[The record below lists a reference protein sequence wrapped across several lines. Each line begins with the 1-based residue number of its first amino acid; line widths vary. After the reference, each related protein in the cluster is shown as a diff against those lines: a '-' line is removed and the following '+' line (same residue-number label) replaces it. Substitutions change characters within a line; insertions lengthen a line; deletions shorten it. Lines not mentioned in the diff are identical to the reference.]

1 MWAAFSDS
9 PGVTTYQGL
18 HVPRRPR
25 GAWDTWRGR
34 ALEVLRQDAPP
45 ADGKPPGRWRIAR
58 DASTLVSVL
67 LWEGNLEAA
76 WQSTDEG
83 GCAPR
88 LLLELAERR
97 EGDHPADSL
106 PIYQRH
112 VETTVQQKSNKSYEE
127 AVVWIRRVCA
137 LMTHLGRHE
146 EFAT

>member
-1 MWAAFSDS
+1 M
-9 PGVTTYQGL
+9 T
-18 HVPRRPR
+18 
-25 GAWDTWRGR
+25 GR
-34 ALEVLRQDAPP
+34 QLEVLRRDASP
-45 ADGKPPGRWRIAR
+45 ADRRKPPGRWGTGK

-76 WQSTDEG
+76 WRSADEG

-106 PIYQRH
+106 PVYQRH
-112 VETTVQQKSNKSYEE
+112 IETTVQQKSNKSYEE

-137 LMTHLGRHE
+137 LMFGGTAAFAHVRRHFRPGLVLGNDLGAARRPS
-146 EFAT
+146 